1 MLIAMDYIL
10 SLPVKQMH
18 MQSRSLTVLFV
29 TTMVG
34 LFSASVAQ
42 PPSSKSSMQLKVD
55 HASVCGS
62 DLEPMRQA
70 FASVGLVTDY
80 GGPHA
85 SVTHMA
91 LLGFEDGSYL
101 ELIAPQKPGAVE
113 GSGWAKMMAGNAGA
127 CAWAVGSNDIKTE
140 ASRLKNL
147 GIEVEGPNP
156 GSRKRPDG
164 KVIEWE
170 TARIGP
176 GTPGATLPFI
186 IQDHT
191 PRNLRVLPSASVKD
205 SRLTGIEV
213 VVLAVKDMDAAI
225 GLFRSAYG
233 WPAPS
238 LEDHREFGAKIA
250 YFSGTPVMLAAPLDQ
265 SSWLTR
271 RLQDFGESPV
281 AFLLGTTD
289 LGAATK
295 RYGLATQTRW
305 FGKNVAWFD
314 GSKLQV
320 VKLAVIAQ

>member
-1 MLIAMDYIL
+1 MRGLLA
-10 SLPVKQMH
+10 
-18 MQSRSLTVLFV
+18 SRKYLKENGLVAL
-29 TTMVG
+29 MVVAT
-34 LFSASVAQ
+34 FSAVATQ
-42 PPSSKSSMQLKVD
+42 QVSSNPLMQLKVD

-101 ELIAPQKPGAVE
+101 ELIAPQKPGVVE

-191 PRNLRVLPSASVKD
+191 PRNLRVQPSASVKD
-205 SRLTGIEV
+205 SRLTAIEV
-213 VVLAVKDMDAAI
+213 VVLGVKDMDAATA
-225 GLFRSAYG
+225 LFRSAYG
-233 WPAPS
+233 WPAPL

-250 YFSGTPVMLAAPLDQ
+250 YFSGTPVMLATPLDEG
-265 SSWLTR
+265 SWLAR

-281 AFLLGTTD
+281 AYLLGTTD

-295 RYGLATQTRW
+295 RYGLTAQTRW

-314 GSKLQV
+314 GSKLKI